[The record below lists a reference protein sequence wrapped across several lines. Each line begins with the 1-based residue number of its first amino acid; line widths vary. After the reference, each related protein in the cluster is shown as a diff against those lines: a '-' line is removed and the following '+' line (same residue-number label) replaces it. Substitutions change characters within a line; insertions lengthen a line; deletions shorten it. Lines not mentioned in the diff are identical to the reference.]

1 MERRGLIKVAAVV
14 SLLCIAGTLGLS
26 ACSSGVPQKDVDALK
41 QQLADKDKDLA
52 TAKQQAALAP
62 WIAKPNAP
70 PRPAPPPP
78 APGTTPPPA
87 PKPPAAKTVPL
98 AFYVDTVTAGPGES
112 KFNVDASVGCA
123 RTGLF
128 KRGMHIV
135 WRMEVVDTAN
145 GKVLQDIDVDSAVVK
160 VPQGPEV
167 KLRYGR
173 HGATDNSPWFWTA
186 AWDVPLD
193 YPLGTVD
200 YSINVTTKAGKTGT
214 FKEMRLLS
222 VAPPLNNAGLTIVE

>member
-1 MERRGLIKVAAVV
+1 M
-14 SLLCIAGTLGLS
+14 CIAGTLALS

-41 QQLADKDKDLA
+41 QLLADKDKELA
-52 TAKQQAALAP
+52 AAKQQAALAP
-62 WIAKPNAP
+62 WVAKPNAP
-70 PRPAPPPP
+70 PRQPPPP
-78 APGTTPPPA
+78 PSPGATPAPA
-87 PKPPAAKTVPL
+87 PKPPVVKTVPL

-135 WRMEVVDTAN
+135 WRMEVIDT
-145 GKVLQDIDVDSAVVK
+145 GSSKVLQDVDVDSAVVK

-173 HGATDNSPWFWTA
+173 HGATDDSPWFWTA
-186 AWDVPLD
+186 AWDVPMD

-200 YSINVTTKAGKTGT
+200 YSITVTTKAGKTGT
-214 FKEMRLLS
+214 FKELRLLS
-222 VAPPLNNAGLTIVE
+222 AAPPMNNAGLTIVE